1 MNDHRSLLATGA
13 ADLRTT
19 WKALALTDIA
29 YKIIALIVLTPLVGI
44 LFRTLLAMSGRSV
57 LADQDILHFFLG
69 PVGWVCFVLVGALW
83 LGIVAIELA
92 ALMGILAAAAA
103 AKRVTVLGALRF
115 AGAHA
120 WPVVR
125 LTARLAAF
133 TLLAIAPLLVVAGL
147 VYVALLTQ
155 YDINFYLKEKPPVFW
170 VAVGLGGVIVAALV
184 AVLLYLAS
192 SWFFTLPLVL
202 FEGVSPAKSLRAS
215 RARAAG
221 HRPRLLLWIA
231 LWVVASVVL
240 STIAT
245 SAVLFLGQFLIPRA
259 TGSVELLLAAIGSM
273 LILWASVNL
282 VVNLLTTTTF
292 AAILFGLYRHF
303 GLPGDLDLTRLKH
316 VEPTP
321 AAAGL
326 RLTRMRLVAATGVAI
341 LVAVAVGIVAVR
353 SVHLED
359 RTAIIA
365 HRGASKAAPENTLAA
380 IKKAIEDKADWVEI
394 DVQETADDKVVV
406 FHDSDFMKLA
416 GVDLKIWDA
425 TMDDLKDIDIGSWFA
440 PEFKDQRVPT
450 LDEVLDVCKGKVG
463 VNIEL
468 KYYGHDKQL
477 EQRVAEIV
485 KAHDM
490 AAEIVVMSLK
500 IDAVKKMKL
509 LRPNWK
515 VGLLMSVSAGDMR
528 TLEADFLAVNA
539 GFANRRLVRSTHAGG
554 KEIFVW
560 TVNDI
565 STMSAMVSRGV
576 DGLITDK
583 PALAK
588 AVLEMRAKLSAP
600 ERLLLE
606 LAGVFGLDP
615 EIGEQ

>member
-1 MNDHRSLLATGA
+1 LNDHRSLLATGA

-83 LGIVAIELA
+83 LGIVAIEQA

-184 AVLLYLAS
+184 AVLLYLVS

>member
-1 MNDHRSLLATGA
+1 
-13 ADLRTT
+13 
-19 WKALALTDIA
+19 
-29 YKIIALIVLTPLVGI
+29 
-44 LFRTLLAMSGRSV
+44 
-57 LADQDILHFFLG
+57 
-69 PVGWVCFVLVGALW
+69 
-83 LGIVAIELA
+83 
-92 ALMGILAAAAA
+92 
-103 AKRVTVLGALRF
+103 
-115 AGAHA
+115 
-120 WPVVR
+120 
-125 LTARLAAF
+125 
-133 TLLAIAPLLVVAGL
+133 
-147 VYVALLTQ
+147 
-155 YDINFYLKEKPPVFW
+155 
-170 VAVGLGGVIVAALV
+170 
-184 AVLLYLAS
+184 
-192 SWFFTLPLVL
+192 
-202 FEGVSPAKSLRAS
+202 
-215 RARAAG
+215 
-221 HRPRLLLWIA
+221 
-231 LWVVASVVL
+231 
-240 STIAT
+240 
-245 SAVLFLGQFLIPRA
+245 
-259 TGSVELLLAAIGSM
+259 VELLLAAIGSM

-303 GLPGDLDLTRLKH
+303 GLPGDLDLSRLKL
-316 VEPTP
+316 VEPTTD
-321 AAAGL
+321 AAGL
-326 RLTRMRLVAATGVAI
+326 RLTRMRLVAATVVAV

-450 LDEVLDVCKGKVG
+450 LAEVLDVCKGKVG

-485 KAHDM
+485 EAHDM
-490 AAEIVVMSLK
+490 AAKIVVMSLK
-500 IDAVKKMKL
+500 IDAVKKMKS
-509 LRPNWK
+509 LRPSWK

-588 AVLEMRAKLSAP
+588 SVLELRAQLSAP

-615 EIGEQ
+615 EIGAQ

>member
-1 MNDHRSLLATGA
+1 M
-13 ADLRTT
+13 
-19 WKALALTDIA
+19 
-29 YKIIALIVLTPLVGI
+29 
-44 LFRTLLAMSGRSV
+44 
-57 LADQDILHFFLG
+57 
-69 PVGWVCFVLVGALW
+69 
-83 LGIVAIELA
+83 
-92 ALMGILAAAAA
+92 
-103 AKRVTVLGALRF
+103 
-115 AGAHA
+115 
-120 WPVVR
+120 
-125 LTARLAAF
+125 
-133 TLLAIAPLLVVAGL
+133 
-147 VYVALLTQ
+147 
-155 YDINFYLKEKPPVFW
+155 
-170 VAVGLGGVIVAALV
+170 
-184 AVLLYLAS
+184 
-192 SWFFTLPLVL
+192 
-202 FEGVSPAKSLRAS
+202 
-215 RARAAG
+215 
-221 HRPRLLLWIA
+221 
-231 LWVVASVVL
+231 
-240 STIAT
+240 
-245 SAVLFLGQFLIPRA
+245 
-259 TGSVELLLAAIGSM
+259 
-273 LILWASVNL
+273 
-282 VVNLLTTTTF
+282 
-292 AAILFGLYRHF
+292 
-303 GLPGDLDLTRLKH
+303 LDLLRQG
-316 VEPTP
+316 EID
-321 AAAGL
+321 AA
-326 RLTRMRLVAATGVAI
+326 
-341 LVAVAVGIVAVR
+341 
-353 SVHLED
+353 
-359 RTAIIA
+359 
-365 HRGASKAAPENTLAA
+365 ENTLAA

-425 TMDDLKDIDIGSWFA
+425 TMDDLKGIDIGSWFA

-477 EQRVAEIV
+477 EQRVVEIV
-485 KAHDM
+485 EAHDM

-500 IDAVKKMKL
+500 IDAVKKMKS